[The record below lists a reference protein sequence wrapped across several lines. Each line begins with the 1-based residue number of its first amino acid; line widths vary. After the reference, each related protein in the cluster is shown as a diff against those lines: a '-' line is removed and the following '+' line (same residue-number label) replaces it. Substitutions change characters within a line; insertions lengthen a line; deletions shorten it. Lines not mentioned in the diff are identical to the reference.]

1 MFGLGFTEI
10 LFILVVA
17 LLVFGPKK
25 LPEVSRSLG
34 RALGELRRTADDFR
48 REIALSDLEQERES
62 NQAQLRTENAQKK
75 PLEEHACEHCE
86 DSESCESNATESKEV
101 PQ

>member
-48 REIALSDLEQERES
+48 REIALSDMEAQRETNKPS
-62 NQAQLRTENAQKK
+62 LRTENASSK
-75 PLEEHACEHCE
+75 LETVTESCSGHDCEHCE
-86 DSESCESNATESKEV
+86 KQEKEQTE
-101 PQ
+101 QT